1 MLSFSVCNDI
11 SIEFKM
17 FIKPFRVKSNSQMK
31 GSDKKKF
38 KARIV
43 AQFMLPECDRNTL
56 DCLVPAKEDASLTKI
71 YTYSG
76 ESVIVYLVGKDPI
89 FFEIDKQKIL
99 FPTVYALWKC
109 PNLLGKKV
117 ITTVSGVVP
126 KITNGADLML
136 PGVVAD
142 VENRGMKAYCDGELK
157 KGDVIYIN
165 LIENKAA
172 VAVGT
177 ATQSSEDLYM
187 QGMRG
192 KAVNIL
198 HTVGDQLWN
207 MGNRVEAPNLGPI
220 EGTQWL
226 DNETKI
232 NSDPDNMPC
241 DNTEQTSVNPAVGE
255 ENSRNQ
261 NKNIITACSNDQ
273 PDLPSIENAVE
284 NLLLGKPC
292 IKTEETANMQEIEE
306 EIEEPDSLEKPE
318 SPIIDFDV
326 DKKQDVKLSEELDN
340 INTEGIMN
348 KLIENAFLQALKT
361 TAKKLELPLLT
372 STFFRQHML
381 PACPTEIGGPIDLKK
396 SSYKKLN
403 KFLLK
408 MIEEEIITV
417 KEQKKGVE
425 VITEVNYNHDKILS
439 YRPVKLESTGEAKK
453 MENGGAESY
462 APPIVTELY
471 LVTAEVSKFFAKFSI
486 RKGDGLTATEIR
498 EYVRQYVS
506 QESLQHPTDPSIINL
521 DPILA
526 DAVLVKGE
534 NLIVTFRWDKL
545 TSRITSKM
553 SKGYSMEFKCGNK
566 SRMIVQ
572 KGKLETIEMML
583 GTRSGNKKVTLIHNL
598 DVFGIDLHEFAHKC
612 QVGVAAS
619 TAINEAHNKKRAG
632 GHPVME
638 VLIQGNQVAFASKL
652 LIEEYKLPRKYIR
665 GTELAAKKKGGA
677 TKK

>member
-1 MLSFSVCNDI
+1 
-11 SIEFKM
+11 M

-76 ESVIVYLVGKDPI
+76 ESVIVYSVGKDPI

-109 PNLLGKKV
+109 PNLLGRKV
-117 ITTVSGVVP
+117 LSTVSGVIP

-165 LIENKAA
+165 LMENKAA
-172 VAVGT
+172 FAVGT

-207 MGNRVEAPNLGPI
+207 IGSRVDAPNLGPI
-220 EGTQWL
+220 EGTQLL
-226 DNETKI
+226 DHETKI
-232 NSDPDNMPC
+232 DSGPDNMPC
-241 DNTEQTSVNPAVGE
+241 DNTEQSSVNPAVDE
-255 ENSRNQ
+255 QYSRDDQNENIS
-261 NKNIITACSNDQ
+261 TACSKDQ
-273 PDLPSIENAVE
+273 TNLPSIENAVE
-284 NLLLGKPC
+284 NLLLEKPSC
-292 IKTEETANMQEIEE
+292 IETEKTANIQEIEE
-306 EIEEPDSLEKPE
+306 EIDDPEISEELTEN
-318 SPIIDFDV
+318 PIIDFDK
-326 DKKQDVKLSEELDN
+326 DTKQDIILSEELEN
-340 INTEGIMN
+340 INTEDIMN
-348 KLIENAFLQALKT
+348 NLIESAFLQALKT

-372 STFFRQHML
+372 STFFRQHMV

-396 SSYKKLN
+396 SSYKKLT

-408 MIEEEIITV
+408 MMEEKIITV

-425 VITEVNYNHDKILS
+425 VITEVNYIHEKVLK
-439 YRPVKLESTGEAKK
+439 YRPVKLESTVEAKK
-453 MENGGAESY
+453 LENGGAESY
-462 APPIVTELY
+462 VPPVVTELY
-471 LVTAEVSKFFAKFSI
+471 LVTAEVSKFFAKFNI

-498 EYVRQYVS
+498 EYVRQYVN
-506 QESLQHPTDPSIINL
+506 QENLQHPTDPSIINL

-526 DAVLVKGE
+526 DVVLVKGE

-619 TAINEAHNKKRAG
+619 TTINEAHNKKRAG